1 MGGRAGEA
9 TVFPAEGP
17 AGFDPAHP
25 YADPA
30 ASLAQR
36 EHIVREKLVKVET
49 AKVRRRCVQ
58 RSRRCRCV
66 QRSRRCRSAPRAS
79 ARTRVSWV
87 RTLRA
92 APGLTRTRFW
102 PGRRSCASAFSS
114 ATARRA

>member
-30 ASLAQR
+30 AVFAQR

-49 AKVRRRCVQ
+49 AKARRRA
-58 RSRRCRCV
+58 RCAALLR
-66 QRSRRCRSAPRAS
+66 RSAAP
-79 ARTRVSWV
+79 ARLCMHSRLSGLFGV
-87 RTLRA
+87 
-92 APGLTRTRFW
+92 APEAHSRFG
-102 PGRRSCASAFSS
+102 PAPRSCASAFRS